1 LRFKVK
7 ILADENPVL
16 AVKEKKRNF
25 KKRLQL
31 VLSELGPISD

>member
-25 KKRLQL
+25 KNAYNLFW
-31 VLSELGPISD
+31 VN